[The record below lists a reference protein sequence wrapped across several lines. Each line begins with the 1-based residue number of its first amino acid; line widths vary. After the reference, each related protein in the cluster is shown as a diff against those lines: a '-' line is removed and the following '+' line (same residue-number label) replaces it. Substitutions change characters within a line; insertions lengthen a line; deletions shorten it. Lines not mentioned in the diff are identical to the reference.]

1 MVPLEDTGYP
11 GLHPLPPADLNERSL
26 LLVQR
31 SRLWQR
37 IHKSAYSP
45 LFFGKTG
52 SSRFDDPQHE
62 FGVLYLGEDAYC
74 AFIETFGQATG
85 KNIVTQAELEKHSLS
100 SISTE
105 RPLVLVDLTGSGLAR
120 MGADARLLAG
130 DHSVAQQW
138 SRALREHPE
147 HPDGLY
153 YRARHDPARMAVALW
168 ELCNVSLYVSV
179 TVALASTAY
188 NRDLG
193 EILDTYGFELL

>member
-1 MVPLEDTGYP
+1 MV
-11 GLHPLPPADLNERSL
+11 R
-26 LLVQR
+26 LVVAV
-31 SRLWQR
+31 ST
-37 IHKSAYSP
+37 I
-45 LFFGKTG
+45 
-52 SSRFDDPQHE
+52 PQHE

-120 MGADARLLAG
+120 MGADARLLARE
-130 DHSVAQQW
+130 HFVAQQW
-138 SRALREHPE
+138 SRALRKHPE

-153 YRARHDPARMAVALW
+153 YRSRHDPARMAVALW
-168 ELCNVSLYVSV
+168 ELCNVSLSVSV
-179 TVALASTAY
+179 TVALASTAH